1 MEEGK
6 NNKTKPNTG
15 SGDKADVTDLAVYA
29 SGRARVEHI
38 TQQVSS
44 DYQVEANQGECV
56 IEQAHRPPVIP
67 GVARSESRL
76 SQPVTTS
83 SLQNDNSMRLCKLQL
98 TTTAHHTMGPKRCMA
113 GSTVQVCTRSSGKLS
128 FQSPPYSNGKVRIN
142 MQSTN

>member
-1 MEEGK
+1 MGCFDDQVEEVK

-44 DYQVEANQGECV
+44 DYQVEVLRARVPMN
-56 IEQAHRPPVIP
+56 P
-67 GVARSESRL
+67 GAARSESRL
-76 SQPVTTS
+76 TQLVTTS
-83 SLQNDNSMRLCKLQL
+83 CLQNDNSMRLCKLQL

-128 FQSPPYSNGKVRIN
+128 FQSPPYSNGKVRID
-142 MQSTN
+142 MKSTN